1 MFDFAYS
8 WCRFAGKVGSDQTWV
23 QFVHNLSS
31 PVSLGAHVLRDF
43 METGSVHMLALTVW
57 LCGYRFPTRWEKL
70 QNRAVLGI
78 EGLYVVQTL
87 VNRVGETV
95 SVEGIILW
103 VIDGVDR
110 GQQRAEL
117 VSL

>member
-1 MFDFAYS
+1 
-8 WCRFAGKVGSDQTWV
+8 
-23 QFVHNLSS
+23 
-31 PVSLGAHVLRDF
+31 

-57 LCGYRFPTRWEKL
+57 LFGYRFPTRWEKL

-95 SVEGIILW
+95 SVEGSSCGSSMVLTEDSSGLSW
-103 VIDGVDR
+103 
-110 GQQRAEL
+110 
-117 VSL
+117 